1 MTSPETAG
9 PQTSTD
15 GGYTLI
21 EHLPFTTA
29 KVIGARARIGLV
41 VLASDY
47 TIEPNSAPS
56 SRWRASIFSWPASPT
71 TRG

>member
-47 TIEPNSAPS
+47 TIEHLSL
-56 SRWRASIFSWPASPT
+56 IHI
-71 TRG
+71 

>member
-1 MTSPETAG
+1 MTLPETAG

-29 KVIGARARIGLV
+29 KVIGAPITLAV
-41 VLASDY
+41 VKG
-47 TIEPNSAPS
+47 
-56 SRWRASIFSWPASPT
+56 RCSISV
-71 TRG
+71 

>member
-1 MTSPETAG
+1 MTLPETAG

-47 TIEPNSAPS
+47 TIEHEF
-56 SRWRASIFSWPASPT
+56 RRRHRRSIGVRQRKS
-71 TRG
+71 